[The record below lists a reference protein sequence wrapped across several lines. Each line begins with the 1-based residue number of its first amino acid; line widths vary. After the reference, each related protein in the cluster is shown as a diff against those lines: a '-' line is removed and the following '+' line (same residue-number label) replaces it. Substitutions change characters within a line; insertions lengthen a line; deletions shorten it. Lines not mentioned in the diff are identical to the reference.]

1 MVISDKRMCGQGCLF
16 TQYCRLDNS
25 FLGAFGPHKPHL
37 GILGACWYILSPL
50 LGEKEVGTIGFGPFL
65 TKSESSKVAFFP
77 IISHD
82 LDFLGV
88 FLGSNW
94 AHRPGQGVPSP
105 PRPGSNDNWQKN
117 WSKRTKFGHFR
128 PFLQFCPTSGGS
140 KCMNR
145 RSVGKTALVPNPPR
159 FGEPVEPLNSFSI
172 VGPNVCVESH
182 CVCCWLYTQWL

>member
-1 MVISDKRMCGQGCLF
+1 MCGQGCLY

-37 GILGACWYILSPL
+37 GILGVCWYILSPL
-50 LGEKEVGTIGFGPFL
+50 LVEKRLEQEILGHFLLNRRAKKWLFSPFPLIPTTFLVFFWAPNVPTDLARVYLARLGPVLMITGKKIGQKGPNL
-65 TKSESSKVAFFP
+65 AILS
-77 IISHD
+77 
-82 LDFLGV
+82 
-88 FLGSNW
+88 
-94 AHRPGQGVPSP
+94 
-105 PRPGSNDNWQKN
+105 
-117 WSKRTKFGHFR
+117 HFR
-128 PFLQFCPTSGGS
+128 PFLQFGPTLGGS

-145 RSVGKTALVPNPPR
+145 RSVGKTALVTNPPR